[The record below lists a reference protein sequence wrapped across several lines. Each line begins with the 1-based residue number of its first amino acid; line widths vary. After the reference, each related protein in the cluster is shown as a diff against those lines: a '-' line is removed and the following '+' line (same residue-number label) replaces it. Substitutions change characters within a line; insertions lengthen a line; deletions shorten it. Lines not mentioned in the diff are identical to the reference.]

1 MIDLCVPGPVS
12 TPAPTPAPTPDP
24 VLEDWWDCSGQYGAC
39 ARCTCNLVARC
50 TKEQLKG
57 TMFDHCIP
65 WLSPT
70 PAPTPV
76 TEPTCNRTTK
86 IGCLGYDNDCM
97 PFQAVCLNNKC
108 VCNSGFCVA
117 GVIRNGVICTATT
130 TTTTTEKPAYAKL
143 GGFWYTM
150 SKGKYQS
157 SDNWDAKATQE
168 YGPQACAADFEFLQK
183 GGGTKEELLAFL
195 DQLPRRFNIH
205 YRGQQEWNS
214 SGRIYF
220 AERHDGMVYSQALVH
235 ATIYNHLLDLL
246 SWWAAPGQANRFL
259 VYLGPVEKDQAE

>member
-1 MIDLCVPGPVS
+1 
-12 TPAPTPAPTPDP
+12 
-24 VLEDWWDCSGQYGAC
+24 
-39 ARCTCNLVARC
+39 
-50 TKEQLKG
+50 
-57 TMFDHCIP
+57 
-65 WLSPT
+65 
-70 PAPTPV
+70 
-76 TEPTCNRTTK
+76 
-86 IGCLGYDNDCM
+86 
-97 PFQAVCLNNKC
+97 
-108 VCNSGFCVA
+108 
-117 GVIRNGVICTATT
+117 
-130 TTTTTEKPAYAKL
+130 
-143 GGFWYTM
+143 M